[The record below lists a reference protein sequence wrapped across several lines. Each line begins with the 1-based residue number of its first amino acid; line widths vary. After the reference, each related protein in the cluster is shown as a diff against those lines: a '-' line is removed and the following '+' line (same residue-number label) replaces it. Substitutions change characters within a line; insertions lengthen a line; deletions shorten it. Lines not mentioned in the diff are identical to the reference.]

1 MHFIHRVAGLLM
13 AALCLCACQSGRL
26 DIGQA
31 IINPQE
37 FSIQALD
44 TISIR
49 VSTVLS
55 PDSFVTSAQS
65 SADTAFLVGRWADSN
80 TGTLTTRGYGN
91 VDYASNPLASTS
103 NLTLD
108 SLVFELGY
116 AYAYGDTT
124 TAFSVE
130 VHQLQTA
137 LNRSKVYYNTSSV
150 PYDSKALFART
161 VTPGPGTPVT
171 TSAGTPLS
179 RAYRQIRFRMN
190 TTVAQSFFTALTDGS
205 IVDNVTMDEF
215 WKGFV
220 VLTPA
225 SGNTMAGFSTN
236 NLTGL
241 RLYYHAVD
249 NNTDVV
255 VRSSSIH
262 FPLQTTHFTQFISDR
277 SGTPLAALQ
286 TRSDAVSS
294 NLTGR
299 SSSLVPGMGL
309 RTRIEFPYINQF
321 ELPTGYAGVN
331 SAQLVLEPIRQTL
344 RDNLVPPDL
353 AIFEANA
360 QNELLSVVPI
370 GAIGN
375 VAQNNAAGYFYDP
388 AQPELT
394 DSYTFDITQYATN
407 LIRGRL
413 PNRPIIITNT
423 STDLRTLARRVT
435 IGDQQRSSDR
445 IRLRLFLTSAQ

>member
-1 MHFIHRVAGLLM
+1 M

-26 DIGQA
+26 DIGQS
-31 IINPQE
+31 IIDPQA

-55 PDSFVTSAQS
+55 PDSFITSAQS
-65 SADTAFLVGRWADSN
+65 AADSAFLVSRWADAN

-91 VDYASNPLASTS
+91 VDYTANALASTA

-116 AYAYGDTT
+116 AYVYGDTT
-124 TAFSVE
+124 TAFNVE

-137 LNRSKVYYNTSSV
+137 LSRDKIYYSTSSA

-161 VTPGPGTPVT
+161 VTPGPGTP
-171 TSAGTPLS
+171 AS
-179 RAYRQIRFRMN
+179 RVYRQVRFPMN
-190 TTVAQSFFTALTDGS
+190 TTVAQSFFAALTSGS
-205 IVDNVTMDEF
+205 IIDDATMDEY
-215 WKGFV
+215 WKGFAIV
-220 VLTPA
+220 SPA

-241 RLYYHAVD
+241 RLYYHSTD

-255 VRSSSIH
+255 IRSSSIH
-262 FPLQTTHFTQFISDR
+262 FPLNKTHFTQFISDR
-277 SGTPLAALQ
+277 SGTPLAALK

-294 NLTGR
+294 SLTNR
-299 SSSLVPGMGL
+299 STTLAPGMGL

-321 ELPTGYAGVN
+321 ELPAGYAGVN

-344 RDNLVPPDL
+344 RDNMTPPDL
-353 AIFEANA
+353 AIFEANT
-360 QNELLSVVPI
+360 QNELLSIVPS
-370 GAIGN
+370 GATGI
-375 VAQNNAAGYFYDP
+375 VAQNNAAGYFYDVT
-388 AQPELT
+388 QPELT

-407 LIRGRL
+407 LIRGRV
-413 PNRPIIITNT
+413 PNRPLIITNT
-423 STDLRTLARRVT
+423 SNDLRTLARRVT
-435 IGDQQRSSDR
+435 IGDQQRSTDR
-445 IRLRLFLTSAQ
+445 IRLRLYLTSAQ